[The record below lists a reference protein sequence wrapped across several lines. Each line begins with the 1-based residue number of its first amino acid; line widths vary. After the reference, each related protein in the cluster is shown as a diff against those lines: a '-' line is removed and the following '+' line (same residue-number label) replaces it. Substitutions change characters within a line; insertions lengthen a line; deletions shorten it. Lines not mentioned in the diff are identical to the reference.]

1 MKKKTLYK
9 IYGIAATA
17 LLAAA
22 ASSCDNFLDIQP
34 VGRVIITTAEEYRK
48 MLTEAYSIVP
58 EDRGLAT
65 FRGDEFVLNSTVS
78 QEDLNSYLDI
88 WLWDDVSP
96 ESTTATFNWRSY
108 YQVLYEANYL
118 IESRDNIT
126 EGTTEE
132 IDQLEGEAYMLRAY
146 MHFLL
151 VNLYGEPYT
160 ALADPYSSKAVPL
173 KLDTDPYNVLSRNTV
188 GEIYDQIISD
198 MNRAEQ
204 LLNVEDW
211 GEYRYRFNTLSV
223 DALRSRVY
231 LYMGRW
237 EESLA
242 ASRRVLEVKSTLSD
256 VTTEL
261 PNHYQSVENIVALE
275 QVMTAYYD
283 RAGKV
288 SSELYGLYDI
298 AGDLRRTQYFNRQT
312 SSNITVKKGGSNEY
326 SCSFR
331 VGEIYLNAA
340 EAALESSTGEDA
352 LQAAR
357 GYLLT
362 LMQSRYTASYY
373 ASREAAVNAMSREE
387 LREEIYAERRRELA
401 FEGHRW
407 FDLRRTTRPQ
417 LTKTYQGATYTLEQG
432 DSRYTIRIP
441 SAAIEANPNLAN

>member
-1 MKKKTLYK
+1 M
-9 IYGIAATA
+9 AALSA
-17 LLAAA
+17 LLFGTA
-22 ASSCDNFLDIQP
+22 SCDNFLDIQP
-34 VGRVIITTAEEYRK
+34 VGRVIITTADDYRK

-58 EDRGLAT
+58 EDRGLAS
-65 FRGDEFVLNSTVS
+65 FRSDEFVLDASVS

-88 WLWDDVSP
+88 WRWEDVSP
-96 ESTTATFNWRSY
+96 ESTTSTFNWRSY

-126 EGTTEE
+126 EGTAEE
-132 IDQLEGEAYMLRAY
+132 LDQLEGEAYMLRAY

-160 ALADPYSSKAVPL
+160 ALDDPYSSKAVPL
-173 KLDTDPYNVLSRNTV
+173 KLDTDPYSVLSRNTV
-188 GEIYDQIISD
+188 GDIFDQIIRD
-198 MNRAEQ
+198 MDRAEE
-204 LLNVEDW
+204 LLNVDEW
-211 GEYRYRFNTLSV
+211 ETGYNYRFTTLSV

-242 ASRRVLEVKSTLSD
+242 ASRRVLEKKSELAD
-256 VTTEL
+256 VSTIL
-261 PNHYQSVENIVALE
+261 PNHYTSVENIVALE
-275 QVMTAYYD
+275 EVMTAYYV

-288 SSELYGLYDI
+288 NRELYSLYNS
-298 AGDLRRTQYFNRQT
+298 GDLRRASYYNRQT
-312 SSNITVKKGGSNEY
+312 ASNITVAKGGSNEY

-340 EAALESSTGEDA
+340 EAALEASTGEDA
-352 LQAAR
+352 LTVAR

-362 LMQSRYTASYY
+362 LMQSRYTEAYY
-373 ASREAAVNAMSREE
+373 AQRETAVNDMTRDE
-387 LREEIYAERRRELA
+387 LRDEIYAERRRELA

-417 LTKTYQGATYTLEQG
+417 LTKTYSGETYTLEQN
-432 DSRYTIRIP
+432 DSRYTVRIP
-441 SAAIEANPNLAN
+441 SAAIEANPGLAN

>member
-1 MKKKTLYK
+1 MANK
-9 IYGIAATA
+9 IFNIAAIS
-17 LLAAA
+17 LLAVGTA
-22 ASSCDNFLDIQP
+22 SCDNFLDIQP

-65 FRGDEFVLNSTVS
+65 FRSDEFVLNSS
-78 QEDLNSYLDI
+78 IQQDDLNSYLDI

-118 IESRDNIT
+118 IESKDKIT
-126 EGTTEE
+126 EGTKEE
-132 IDQLEGEAYMLRAY
+132 IDQLVGEAYMLRAY

-151 VNLYGEPYT
+151 VNMYGEPYT
-160 ALADPYSSKAVPL
+160 ALADPYASKAVPL

-198 MNRAEQ
+198 MNSAEAY
-204 LLNVEDW
+204 LNVEQWDT
-211 GEYRYRFNTLSV
+211 GYNYRFNTISV

-237 EESLA
+237 DESLA
-242 ASRRVLEVKSTLSD
+242 ASRRVLEVKNTLSD
-256 VTTEL
+256 ISTEL
-261 PNHYQSVENIVALE
+261 PNRYNSVENIVALE
-275 QVMTAYYD
+275 QVMTSYYH
-283 RAGKV
+283 RAGRV
-288 SSELYGLYDI
+288 NSELYNKYDVS
-298 AGDLRRTQYFNRQT
+298 GDLRRTQYFDRQT
-312 SSNITVKKGGSNEY
+312 SSNITVKKGGSSEY

-340 EAALESSTGEDA
+340 EAALEASAGTDA
-352 LQAAR
+352 LQTAR

-362 LMQSRYTASYY
+362 LMQSRYTAGYY
-373 ASREAAVNAMSREE
+373 AEREAAVNAMSRDE
-387 LREEIYAERRRELA
+387 LREEIYAERCRELA

-417 LTKTYQGATYTLEQG
+417 LTKTYRGTTYTLEQN
-432 DSRYTIRIP
+432 DSRYTVRIP
-441 SAAIEANPNLAN
+441 ADAIEANPNLAN

>member
-1 MKKKTLYK
+1 MANK
-9 IYGIAATA
+9 IFNIAAIS
-17 LLAAA
+17 LLAVGTA
-22 ASSCDNFLDIQP
+22 SCDNFLDIQP

-65 FRGDEFVLNSTVS
+65 FRSDEFVLNSS
-78 QEDLNSYLDI
+78 IQQDDLNSYLDI
-88 WLWDDVSP
+88 WIWNDAAP

-108 YQVLYEANYL
+108 YQVIYEANYL
-118 IESRDNIT
+118 IESRDKIT
-126 EGTTEE
+126 EGTKEE
-132 IDQLEGEAYMLRAY
+132 IDQLVGEAYMLRAY

-160 ALADPYSSKAVPL
+160 ALADPYASKAVPL

-198 MNRAEQ
+198 MNSAEAY
-204 LLNVEDW
+204 LNVEQWDT
-211 GEYRYRFNTLSV
+211 GYNYRFNTISV

-237 EESLA
+237 DESLA
-242 ASRRVLEVKSTLSD
+242 ASRRVLDVKSTLSD
-256 VTTEL
+256 ISTEL
-261 PNHYQSVENIVALE
+261 PNRYNSVENIVALE

-288 SSELYGLYDI
+288 NRDLYGLYNTS
-298 AGDLRRTQYFNRQT
+298 GDLRRTQYFNRQT
-312 SSNITVKKGGSNEY
+312 SSNITVKKGGSNEFC
-326 SCSFR
+326 CSFR
-331 VGEIYLNAA
+331 VGEMYLNAA
-340 EAALESSTGEDA
+340 EAALEASTGDDA
-352 LQAAR
+352 MQAAR

-362 LMQSRYTASYY
+362 LMQSRYTATYY
-373 ASREAAVNAMSREE
+373 AQREAAVNAMSRDE
-387 LREEIYAERRRELA
+387 LREEIYTERRRELA

-417 LTKTYQGATYTLEQG
+417 LTKTYQGETYTLEQN
-432 DSRYTIRIP
+432 DSRYTVRIP
-441 SAAIEANPNLAN
+441 SAAIEANPGLAN

>member
-1 MKKKTLYK
+1 MANK
-9 IYGIAATA
+9 IFNIAAIS
-17 LLAAA
+17 LLAVGTA
-22 ASSCDNFLDIQP
+22 SCDNFLDIQP

-65 FRGDEFVLNSTVS
+65 FRSDEFVLNSSVQ

-108 YQVLYEANYL
+108 YQVIYEANYL
-118 IESRDNIT
+118 IESRDKIT
-126 EGTTEE
+126 EGTKEE
-132 IDQLEGEAYMLRAY
+132 IDQLVGEAYMLRAY
-146 MHFLL
+146 MYFLL

-160 ALADPYSSKAVPL
+160 ALADPYASKAVPL

-198 MNRAEQ
+198 MNSAEAY
-204 LLNVEDW
+204 LNVEQWDT
-211 GEYRYRFNTLSV
+211 GYNYRFSTISV

-237 EESLA
+237 DESLA
-242 ASRRVLEVKSTLSD
+242 ASRRVLDVKSTLSD
-256 VTTEL
+256 ISTEL
-261 PNHYQSVENIVALE
+261 PNRYNSVENIVALE
-275 QVMTAYYD
+275 QVMTSYYH
-283 RAGKV
+283 RAGRV
-288 SSELYGLYDI
+288 NSELYNKYDVS
-298 AGDLRRTQYFNRQT
+298 GDLRRTQYFDRQT
-312 SSNITVKKGGSNEY
+312 SSNITVKKGGSSEY

-340 EAALESSTGEDA
+340 EAALEASTGTDA
-352 LQAAR
+352 LQTAR

-362 LMQSRYTASYY
+362 LMQSRYTAGYY
-373 ASREAAVNAMSREE
+373 AEREAAVNAMSRDE
-387 LREEIYAERRRELA
+387 LREEIYAERCRELA

-417 LTKTYQGATYTLEQG
+417 LTKTYRGTTYTLEHN
-432 DSRYTIRIP
+432 DSRYTVRIP
-441 SAAIEANPNLAN
+441 ADAIEANPNLAN

>member
-1 MKKKTLYK
+1 MANK
-9 IYGIAATA
+9 IFNIAAIS
-17 LLAAA
+17 LLAVGTA
-22 ASSCDNFLDIQP
+22 SCDNFLDIQP
-34 VGRVIITTAEEYRK
+34 VGRVIITTADDYRK

-65 FRGDEFVLNSTVS
+65 FRSDEFVLNSS
-78 QEDLNSYLDI
+78 IQQEDLNSYLDI

-118 IESRDNIT
+118 IESKDKIT
-126 EGTTEE
+126 EGTKEE
-132 IDQLEGEAYMLRAY
+132 IDQLVGEAYMLRAY

-151 VNLYGEPYT
+151 VNMYGEPYT
-160 ALADPYSSKAVPL
+160 ALADPYASKAVPL

-198 MNRAEQ
+198 MNSAEAY
-204 LLNVEDW
+204 LNVEQWDT
-211 GEYRYRFNTLSV
+211 GYNYRFNTISV

-237 EESLA
+237 DGSLA
-242 ASRRVLEVKSTLSD
+242 ASRRVLEVKNTLSD
-256 VTTEL
+256 ISTEL
-261 PNHYQSVENIVALE
+261 PNRYNSVENIVALE
-275 QVMTAYYD
+275 QVMTSYYH
-283 RAGKV
+283 RAGRV
-288 SSELYGLYDI
+288 SSELYNLYDV
-298 AGDLRRTQYFNRQT
+298 AGDLRRTQYFDRQT
-312 SSNITVKKGGSNEY
+312 SSNISVKKGGSSEY

-340 EAALESSTGEDA
+340 EAALEASTGEDA
-352 LQAAR
+352 LQTAR

-362 LMQSRYTASYY
+362 LMQSRYSANYY
-373 ASREAAVNAMSREE
+373 AGREAAVNTMSRDE

-407 FDLRRTTRPQ
+407 FDLRRTTRPE
-417 LTKTYQGATYTLEQG
+417 LTKTYRGTTYTLEQN
-432 DSRYTIRIP
+432 DSRYTVRIP
-441 SAAIEANPNLAN
+441 ADAIEANPNLAN